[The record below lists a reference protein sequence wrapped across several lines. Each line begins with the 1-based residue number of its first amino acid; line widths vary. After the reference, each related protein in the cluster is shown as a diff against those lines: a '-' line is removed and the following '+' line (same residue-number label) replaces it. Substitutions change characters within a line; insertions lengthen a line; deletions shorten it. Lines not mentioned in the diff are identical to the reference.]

1 MLKKMKL
8 IISQEIKGE
17 MKKKFIL
24 FEDVEKVVVYSKTTG
39 QRFFNPEDSSY
50 LANLRIENVTYWVR
64 YKEKEDGIYI
74 ITVYSHRIAIVRE

>member
-1 MLKKMKL
+1 MMKKNL

-17 MKKKFIL
+17 MEKRFIL
-24 FEDVEKVVVYSKTTG
+24 FEDVEKVVAYSKATG

-74 ITVYSHRIAIVRE
+74 ITVYSHRIEIVRE

>member
-8 IISQEIKGE
+8 IISQAIKGE
-17 MKKKFIL
+17 MEKRFIL

-50 LANLRIENVTYWVR
+50 LANLRIANVTYWVR
-64 YKEKEDGIYI
+64 YKEKENGIHI
-74 ITVYSHRIAIVRE
+74 ITVYSHRIEIARE

>member
-8 IISQEIKGE
+8 IISQAIKGE
-17 MKKKFIL
+17 MEKRFIL

-64 YKEKEDGIYI
+64 YKEKENGIHI
-74 ITVYSHRIAIVRE
+74 ITVYSHRIEIARE